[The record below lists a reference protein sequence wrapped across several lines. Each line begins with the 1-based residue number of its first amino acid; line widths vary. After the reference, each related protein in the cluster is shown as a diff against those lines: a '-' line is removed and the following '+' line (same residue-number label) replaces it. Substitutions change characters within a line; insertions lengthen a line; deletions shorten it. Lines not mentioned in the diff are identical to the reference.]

1 MQIEKTHQLAAH
13 SAALYALA
21 PGRTAM
27 TLFSVGAD
35 KVVAEWNLE
44 TGETNPFAIRTERTV
59 YSLLNLDRKYLVIG
73 TIVGGVHVIDLE
85 TRQEVRHLK
94 FHDKGIFHML
104 HLSSTN
110 RVLAACADGS
120 ISIWNADDW
129 SLERHLTISGEKIRR
144 LALNSGES
152 LIAIAAGDGKV
163 RLLETNKFKLV
174 MELDAHADGANSV
187 AFMPNGDLFTGGKDA
202 HLCRWNAIEGFKL
215 AEKIPAHNFA
225 IYDIVIPADGSF
237 IATAS
242 RDKTVKIWNPE
253 DMSSP
258 TRLDRAKA
266 GGHLNS
272 VNAAIWLED
281 EKLLATCGDDRSV
294 ILWEVTMQ

>member
-1 MQIEKTHQLAAH
+1 MQIEKFHQMTAH

-21 PGRTAM
+21 PGRTLG
-27 TLFSVGAD
+27 TLFSAGAD

-44 TGETNPFAIRTERTV
+44 TGETNPFAMRTERTV

-73 TIVGGVHVIDLE
+73 TIVGGMHVIDLE

-94 FHDKGIFHML
+94 FHEEGIFHML
-104 HLSSTN
+104 YLPKSKRT
-110 RVLAACADGS
+110 VAACADGS
-120 ISIWNADDW
+120 ISVWDSEDW
-129 SLERHLTISGEKIRR
+129 SLERHLPISNEKIRR
-144 LALNSGES
+144 LALNQEES

-163 RLLETNKFKLV
+163 RLLETKEFKLV
-174 MELDAHADGANSV
+174 MELDAHTDGANSV

-202 HLCRWNAIEGFKL
+202 HLCRWNAREGFKL
-215 AEKIPAHNFA
+215 AEKIPAHNFV
-225 IYDIVIPADGSF
+225 IYDIVISADGSF

-253 DMSSP
+253 HMSSP
-258 TRLDRAKA
+258 TRLDRSKA

-272 VNAAIWLED
+272 VNAAFWLED
-281 EKLLATCGDDRSV
+281 ENILATCGDDRSV
-294 ILWEVTMQ
+294 ILWRVR